1 MKTVV
6 MKNNFSAGELAPA
19 LYTRTDIQQ
28 YSNGAKRIKN
38 LFPLVEGGVRKR
50 PGTFNRGLMVG
61 AIRLIPFIVNSSSVF
76 MLIFRHLSV
85 MVYCPRT
92 REVVATLDTPYT
104 DSQLPDIQYVQYRF
118 EMFITHSAHPVQRLR
133 SDEEFANWL
142 FSVFSFDHQP
152 VNSEN
157 ARYPFR
163 QGKPSSKELGVRVTF
178 NVDATSP
185 WSNTAS
191 YVVDD
196 EVRVTYTIPNGWGQK
211 TVTEYY
217 KAILAGT
224 GKNPRTE
231 PTYWHLLAS
240 SGSDVFSADDVG
252 SYIEVNGGLIRITR
266 FINENS
272 VEGEVVK
279 KLDADIKAI
288 ERSWGILPP
297 AFNAIDGYPRCCTY
311 FKQRLVLANTKKA
324 PNKIWFSAVGANGN
338 FLETTEDSDAF
349 SIVSASGLSN
359 SILFLEAQRGV
370 ICLTSGGEFMVD
382 SDGGLTP
389 TTVNIIEHSAY
400 GAYAVTRPERVGNE
414 LLFVQRGG
422 ERVRAL
428 TYRYEVDGL
437 VSPEISALSS
447 HIGELHQGVNEISY
461 QQEPESIV
469 WLVLG
474 DGKVAS
480 ITFNRDQEVMA
491 WAQHDFGGSVKS
503 ICSMPTQLGSD
514 DAYMLIERKG
524 NVYLEQ
530 ISFDALVDSQTSI
543 KLNTGILVK
552 SSFDHLKNIAAYWVK
567 DDTVTEIEY
576 RIEGDELIIDD
587 SSLINETLY
596 FGELFECV
604 AELFPP
610 ELSQSPMSS
619 MMHKAKVD
627 RTAFFFNK
635 TLGVQL
641 NGQLVETFTFDDNLM
656 GPRKPYTG
664 YHLEEGGT
672 WEDLHKVPLVISH
685 NKPLPFHLQAITM
698 QLSIN
703 EK

>member
-50 PGTFNRGLMVG
+50 PGTFNRGLMAG
-61 AIRLIPFIVNSSSVF
+61 AIRLIPFIVNSANVYL
-76 MLIFRHLSV
+76 LIFKHQSII
-85 MVYCPRT
+85 VYNPRT
-92 REVVATLDTPYT
+92 KATVATLVSPYT
-104 DSQLPDIQYVQYRF
+104 AAQIPDIQYVQYRF
-118 EMFITHSAHPVQRLR
+118 EMFITHNAVPVQRLR
-133 SDEEFANWL
+133 CDE
-142 FSVFSFDHQP
+142 VFSNWNISAFVFTHPPID
-152 VNSEN
+152 SEN

-163 QGKPSSKELGVRVTF
+163 KGTPSGGDLGAFVNFTL
-178 NVDATSP
+178 DAVGA
-185 WSNTAS
+185 WSSSTT
-191 YVVDD
+191 YLLGDVVI
-196 EVRVTYTIPNGWGQK
+196 YSSQ
-211 TVTEYY
+211 YY
-217 KAILAGT
+217 QAARDNT
-224 GKNPRTE
+224 GKQPNTNLDDWVVVPDANGAGFT
-231 PTYWHLLAS
+231 
-240 SGSDVFSADDVG
+240 ADDVG
-252 SYIEVNGGLIRITR
+252 RYIDVNGGLIRITK
-266 FINENS
+266 FNNVNS
-272 VEGEVVK
+272 VSGEVVK
-279 KLDADIKAI
+279 KLDAVIKAI
-288 ERSWGILPP
+288 ERSWVIQPL
-297 AFNAIDGYPRCCTY
+297 AFNSTDGYPRCCTY

-338 FLETTEDSDAF
+338 FLETTEDGDAF

-400 GAYAVTRPERVGNE
+400 GAYSVTRPERVGNE

-422 ERVRAL
+422 ERLRAL

-437 VSPEISALSS
+437 VSPEISSLAS
-447 HIGELHQGVNEISY
+447 HIGEYHGGINEISY

-469 WLVLG
+469 WCVLG

-480 ITFNRDQEVMA
+480 ITFNRDQEVLA

-503 ICSMPTQLGSD
+503 ICSLPTQLGSD

-524 NVYLEQ
+524 QIYLEQ
-530 ISFDALVDSQTSI
+530 ISFDAYLDAQ
-543 KLNTGILVK
+543 LNINLTANTVSK
-552 SSFDHLKNIAAYWVK
+552 AQFNHLDNIACYYAAN
-567 DDTVTEIEY
+567 DTVTEIVFED
-576 RIEGDELIIDD
+576 IGSNLQVDADLVGK
-587 SSLINETLY
+587 TLS
-596 FGELFECV
+596 FGQTFECV

-610 ELSQSPMSS
+610 ELNQAPLSS
-619 MMHKAKVD
+619 MLHRAKVD

-635 TLGVQL
+635 TLGASI
-641 NGQLVETFTFDDNLM
+641 NGELIETLSFDDNLLDY
-656 GPRKPYTG
+656 RKPYTG
-664 YHLEEGGT
+664 YHLIEGGH
-672 WEDLHKVPLVISH
+672 WEDLHKVPLIITH

-698 QLSIN
+698 QLSMN

>member
-6 MKNNFSAGELAPA
+6 MKNNFSAGELSTA

-28 YSNGAKRIKN
+28 YSNGAKRLQN
-38 LFPLVEGGVRKR
+38 VFPLVEGGVRKR
-50 PGTFNRGLMVG
+50 PGTFNRGLMAG

-76 MLIFRHLSV
+76 MLILKNLEV
-85 MVYCPRT
+85 LIYNPRT
-92 REVVATLDTPYT
+92 KAVVTTLTSPYT
-104 DSQLPDIQYVQYRF
+104 AAQIPDIQYVQYRF
-118 EMFITHSAHPVQRLR
+118 EMFITHSAVPVQRLR
-133 SDEEFANWL
+133 CSEAFDNWAL
-142 FSVFSFDHQP
+142 GAFIYTHPPID
-152 VNSEN
+152 SES

-163 QGKPSSKELGVRVTF
+163 KGTPSGKDLGAFVNFTL
-178 NVDATSP
+178 DGIPA
-185 WSNTAS
+185 WSNTQTYLTGDVVIYAS
-191 YVVDD
+191 LYYQAARENTNQV
-196 EVRVTYTIPNGWGQK
+196 PNASTADWVAVPNAN
-211 TVTEYY
+211 T
-217 KAILAGT
+217 AGFT
-224 GKNPRTE
+224 
-231 PTYWHLLAS
+231 
-240 SGSDVFSADDVG
+240 ADDVG
-252 SYIEVNGGLIRITR
+252 RYIEVNGGLIRITR
-266 FINENS
+266 YDNVNS
-272 VEGEVVK
+272 VSGEVVK
-279 KLDADIKAI
+279 KLDATIKAI
-288 ERSWGILPP
+288 ERAWVILPH
-297 AFNAIDGYPRCCTY
+297 AFNATDGYPRCCTY

-324 PNKIWFSAVGANGN
+324 PNKIWFSTVGSNSD

-437 VSPEISALSS
+437 VSPEISSLAS
-447 HIGELHQGVNEISY
+447 HIGEYHQGINEITY

-469 WLVLG
+469 WCVLG

-480 ITFNRDQEVMA
+480 ITFNRDQEVLA

-503 ICSMPTQLGSD
+503 ICSLPTALGAD
-514 DAYMLIERKG
+514 QAFMLIERKG
-524 NVYLEQ
+524 STYLEEL
-530 ISFDALVDSQTSI
+530 SFNAYTDAQ
-543 KLNTGILVK
+543 LNINLTENTVNK
-552 SSFDHLKNIAAYWVK
+552 AQFNHLNNIACYYAAN
-567 DDTVTEIEY
+567 DTVTEIACEDV
-576 RIEGDELIIDD
+576 GSNLQVDTDLVG
-587 SSLINETLY
+587 ETLS
-596 FGELFECV
+596 FGQTFECV

-610 ELSQSPMSS
+610 ELNQAPLSS
-619 MMHKAKVD
+619 MLHRAKVD

-635 TLGVQL
+635 TLGASI
-641 NGQLVETFTFDDNLM
+641 NGELIETLSFDDNPLDYK
-656 GPRKPYTG
+656 KPYTG
-664 YHLEEGGT
+664 YHLIEGGH
-672 WEDLHKVPLVISH
+672 WEDLHKVPLIITH

>member
-1 MKTVV
+1 MKTVLI
-6 MKNNFSAGELAPA
+6 KNNFSAGELSPT

-28 YSNGAKRIKN
+28 YSNGAKRLKN
-38 LFPLVEGGVRKR
+38 VIPLVEGGVRKR
-50 PGTFNRGLMVG
+50 PGTFNHGLYAG

-76 MLIFRHLSV
+76 MLIFKNLEV
-85 MVYCPRT
+85 LIYNPRT
-92 REVVATLDTPYT
+92 KAVVTTLTSPYT
-104 DSQLPDIQYVQYRF
+104 AAQIPDIQYVQYRF
-118 EMFITHSAHPVQRLR
+118 EMFITHSAHPVQCLR

-142 FSVFSFDHQP
+142 FSVFNFDHQP
-152 VNSEN
+152 INSEN

-163 QGKPSSKELGVRVTF
+163 KGKPSSKELGVRVTF
-178 NVDATSP
+178 NVDAIST
-185 WSNTAS
+185 WSDAAS
-191 YVVDD
+191 YVVGD
-196 EVRVTYTIPNGWGQK
+196 EVMVTYTVRIGWRQK
-211 TVTEYY
+211 TITEYY

-240 SGSDVFSADDVG
+240 SGSDVFSAADVG
-252 SYIEVNGGLIRITR
+252 SYIDVNGGLIRITR
-266 FINENS
+266 FISENS

-279 KLDADIKAI
+279 KLDADIQAI

-297 AFNAIDGYPRCCTY
+297 AFNVTDGYPRCCTY

-338 FLETTEDSDAF
+338 FLETIEDGDAF
-349 SIVSASGLSN
+349 SVVSASGLSN

-382 SDGGLTP
+382 SDGALSP
-389 TTVNIIEHSAY
+389 TTVNINEHSAY
-400 GAYAVTRPERVGNE
+400 GAYSETRPERVGNE

-422 ERVRAL
+422 ERMRAL

-447 HIGELHQGVNEISY
+447 HIGEEHLGINEISY

-469 WLVLG
+469 WCVLG

-480 ITFNRDQEVMA
+480 ITFNRDQEVLA
-491 WAQHDFGGSVKS
+491 WAQHDFGGAVKS
-503 ICSMPTQLGSD
+503 ICSLPTALGSD
-514 DAYMLIERKG
+514 QAFMLIERKDS
-524 NVYLEQ
+524 VYMEEL
-530 ISFDALVDSQTSI
+530 SFNAYTDAQLNI
-543 KLNTGILVK
+543 KLTTNTLTK
-552 SSFDHLKNIAAYWVK
+552 AHFYQLNNIACYYAEN
-567 DDTVTEIEY
+567 DTVTGFTYEDA
-576 RIEGDELIIDD
+576 GDDLRVDAD
-587 SSLINETLY
+587 LVGKTLS
-596 FGELFECV
+596 FGQTFECV

-610 ELSQSPMSS
+610 ELNQNPLSS

-627 RTAFFFNK
+627 RIAFFFNK
-635 TLGVQL
+635 TLGAEI
-641 NGQLVETFTFDDNLM
+641 NGQLIETFTFEDNLL
-656 GPRKPYTG
+656 GPKPPYTG
-664 YHLEEGGT
+664 FHLEEGGH
-672 WEDLHKVPLVISH
+672 WADLHKVPLIITH
-685 NKPLPFHLQAITM
+685 NKPLPFHMQAVTM